1 VVLEFLDFYT
11 QYGSDELKYLVFD
24 SQFTTYQP
32 LRKLED
38 RPTPIK
44 FLTIRRRGKKIVE
57 ELDALVIKVDFD
69 LTMSILAHNLY
80 RLLSEDLPGYT
91 HNTAA
96 TLFDKFM
103 MNSGHVHID
112 GDSVTVVMK
121 KKRNIPALLTALEKF
136 QHQPIAWM
144 HDRKFSVIIDSTS

>member
-1 VVLEFLDFYT
+1 MWSPHGRQRQI
-11 QYGSDELKYLVFD
+11 QYIQDGGDELKYFVFD
-24 SQFTTYQP
+24 SQFITYQH

-38 RPTPIK
+38 WPIPFK

-80 RLLSEDLPGYT
+80 RLLAEDLPGYT

-96 TLFDKFM
+96 TLFNKFM
-103 MNSGHVHID
+103 MSSGPVRID

-121 KKRNIPALLTALEKF
+121 KKRNIPALLPL
-136 QHQPIAWM
+136 
-144 HDRKFSVIIDSTS
+144 